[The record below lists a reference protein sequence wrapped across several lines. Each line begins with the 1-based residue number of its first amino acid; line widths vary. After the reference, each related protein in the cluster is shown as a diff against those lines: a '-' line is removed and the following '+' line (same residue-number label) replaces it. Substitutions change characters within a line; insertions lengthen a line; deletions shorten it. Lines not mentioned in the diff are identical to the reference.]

1 MILEALKS
9 LGLTNIVIII
19 LILLFGIKELLE
31 LFDFFKG
38 RNKQAFQSVKEE
50 EEIKQL
56 IKDTAEKLT
65 DIQEHFDDVVEEH
78 NKTLKMLVASDR
90 DDIKGYITEKFHYF
104 TELGYIDDFS
114 MEVLER
120 RFEHYIA
127 EGGNSFIEAMMNQLR
142 ALPRK

>member
-1 MILEALKS
+1 MIEALES

-31 LFDFFKG
+31 LIDFFKG

-56 IKDTAEKLT
+56 IKDTAGKIT
-65 DIQEHFDDVVEEH
+65 DIQKHFDGVVEEH

>member
-1 MILEALKS
+1 MIEALES

-31 LFDFFKG
+31 LIDFFKG

-56 IKDTAEKLT
+56 IKDTAGKLT
-65 DIQEHFDDVVEEH
+65 DIQKHFDGVVEEH

>member
-31 LFDFFKG
+31 LIDFFKG

>member
-1 MILEALKS
+1 MIEALES

-31 LFDFFKG
+31 LIDFYKG

-56 IKDTAEKLT
+56 IKDTAGKIT
-65 DIQEHFDDVVEEH
+65 DIQKHFDGVVEEH

>member
-1 MILEALKS
+1 MIEALES

-31 LFDFFKG
+31 LIDFFKG
-38 RNKQAFQSVKEE
+38 RNKQAFQSVQEE

-56 IKDTAEKLT
+56 IKDTAGKLT
-65 DIQEHFDDVVEEH
+65 DIQKHFDGVVEEH